1 MVLVDVSG
9 SVGPAP
15 AHPRAGSPDR
25 RLVRPGRLWNHVENE
40 RSKLQTHT
48 AVVAHLRSMLG
59 YDFPRA
65 FQHCS
70 EWAEDV
76 NFVTFQKRCG
86 TAPGRSARPVAESS
100 ALGLSSSAPS
110 LAATT
115 TTSSL
120 FTIPQRGSARTPGTA
135 SGGRAHRNRPVV
147 QSAATVESGSPTSA
161 TGRSLTPS
169 ASAPGLGMA
178 SVKPGSPS
186 SGGVDESPR
195 SVESPALPAARRV
208 EPEEMLPF

>member
-1 MVLVDVSG
+1 MVLVDMSA
-9 SVGPAP
+9 SVGPEP
-15 AHPRAGSPDR
+15 TYYLAGSPER
-25 RLVRPGRLWNHVENE
+25 RLVRPGRLWNHAENE

-86 TAPGRSARPVAESS
+86 TAPGRYARPVVESR
-100 ALGLSSSAPS
+100 ALAMSPSAPS

-120 FTIPQRGSARTPGTA
+120 FTMPQRASVRTPGTA
-135 SGGRAHRNRPVV
+135 SGGRAQRNRPVV
-147 QSAATVESGSPTSA
+147 QAAHSESVMSTSS
-161 TGRSLTPS
+161 TGRALTPS
-169 ASAPGLGMA
+169 ASLPGLAMP

-186 SGGVDESPR
+186 SGGMEQSSR
-195 SVESPALPAARRV
+195 SVESP
-208 EPEEMLPF
+208 EPPGSEVLPFGA